1 MIIKKNQLKTEIRE
15 NMRQGE
21 KSVSITHLAN
31 QDQLCQKG
39 RLFARITLEPG
50 SSIGYH
56 THEGDCEIFNIL
68 SGSAEYSDNGTL
80 TQVHAG
86 DVLICP
92 KGEGHSIKNN
102 SDCNVELT
110 ALIIYA

>member
-1 MIIKKNQLKTEIRE
+1 MIINKNQLKTEIRE

-21 KSVSITHLAN
+21 KSVSITHLADEN
-31 QDQLCQKG
+31 QLCGKG
-39 RLFARITLEPG
+39 RLFARIRLIPG

-56 THEGDCEIFNIL
+56 IHESDCEIFNIL

-80 TQVHAG
+80 SQVHAG

-92 KGEGHSIKNN
+92 KGSGHSIKNN
-102 SDCNVELT
+102 GDCDVELT
-110 ALIIYA
+110 ALIVYA